1 MTIRPERPEEFPA
14 IYRLIEEAFRTAKVS
29 DGKEQ
34 DFTDRLRAGG
44 GYIPSLA
51 LVAEEET
58 RLVGHTMLTRTAL
71 RDGTPVLLLAPLSVV
86 SDRRGRGIGEALVR
100 EALRRARD
108 LGEETVVLVG
118 DPAYYGRFGF
128 RQSTELGI
136 RNTNGIPDR
145 YVQVLELVPGPLAD
159 KDTTITFDEP

>member
-1 MTIRPERPEEFPA
+1 
-14 IYRLIEEAFRTAKVS
+14 
-29 DGKEQ
+29 
-34 DFTDRLRAGG
+34 
-44 GYIPSLA
+44 
-51 LVAEEET
+51 
-58 RLVGHTMLTRTAL
+58 MLTRTAL